1 MLNVDLAGVVLASD
15 CKLNCLFTQ
24 GRMPNSTFLIQ
35 HSTFLIQHSTFLI
48 QHYLKGPDRYQSG
61 STCR

>member
-24 GRMPNSTFLIQ
+24 GRMPNSTFNISN
-35 HSTFLIQHSTFLI
+35 STLS
-48 QHYLKGPDRYQSG
+48 
-61 STCR
+61 

>member
-35 HSTFLIQHSTFLI
+35 HSTFLIQH
-48 QHYLKGPDRYQSG
+48 YLKGPDRYQSG